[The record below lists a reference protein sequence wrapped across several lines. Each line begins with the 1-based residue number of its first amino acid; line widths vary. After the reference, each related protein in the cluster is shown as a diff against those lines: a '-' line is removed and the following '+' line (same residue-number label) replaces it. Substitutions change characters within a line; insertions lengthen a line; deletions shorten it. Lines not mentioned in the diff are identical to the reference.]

1 MALWKETGAAPQK
14 DQREAAPMT
23 PVTQDAAAKAD
34 LGFAAELGT
43 TARKSAPREGS
54 ESVIGGGV
62 TIVGKIDGA
71 GNVRLGGRFEGDVD
85 IQGDLTIEPG
95 AKLTGTL
102 RARSITIAGE
112 IEGNVERAERV
123 ELLPTAMVTGDITAR
138 TLIVA
143 SGSKL
148 RGRSNVGWE
157 EGAPAKAPLT
167 LDNRQAS

>member
-1 MALWKETGAAPQK
+1 MALWKETGAAPQR
-14 DQREAAPMT
+14 DQKETAPLGPT
-23 PVTQDAAAKAD
+23 TQDAAAKAD
-34 LGFAAELGT
+34 LGFAAELGA
-43 TARKSAPREGS
+43 TARKSAPRES
-54 ESVIGGGV
+54 NESVIGGGV

-71 GNVRLGGRFEGDVD
+71 GSVRLGGRFEGDVD
-85 IQGDLTIEPG
+85 IQGDLTIEAG

-123 ELLPTAMVTGDITAR
+123 ELLPSAMVSGDITAR

-143 SGSKL
+143 SGAKV
-148 RGRSNVGWE
+148 RGRSNVGWD
-157 EGAPAKAPLT
+157 EGTNAKAPLT

>member
-1 MALWKETGAAPQK
+1 MALWKETAAAPRE
-14 DQREAAPMT
+14 QREAALT
-23 PVTQDAAAKAD
+23 APVASEAAAKAD

-43 TARKSAPREGS
+43 TARKAPPREGN

-85 IQGDLTIEPG
+85 IQGDLTIEAG

-102 RARSITIAGE
+102 RAHAITIAGE

-157 EGAPAKAPLT
+157 EGMSAKAPLT
-167 LDNRQAS
+167 LDNRHAS